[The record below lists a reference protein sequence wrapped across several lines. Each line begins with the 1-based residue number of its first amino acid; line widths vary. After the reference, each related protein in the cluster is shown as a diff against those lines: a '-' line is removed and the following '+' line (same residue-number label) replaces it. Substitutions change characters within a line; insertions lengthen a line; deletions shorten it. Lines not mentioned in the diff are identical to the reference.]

1 MSASSPITEEIK
13 KRASQ
18 SRAMMSRYNRR
29 NLISESK
36 VWLLAL
42 ICGLLVGLIMSGLRA
57 AIFSVEFIGFGAQDE
72 RITSAVSRLHPLK
85 ALLIPIIGGF
95 VVSFLLWLGLKLGI
109 RGDPRIGGIRDVI
122 NARRNVLDRRGRTTP
137 LVSMHMSLKDG
148 IQTFLL
154 AVVSLGT
161 GASAGR
167 EGPAVHIGAVLSG
180 FFAHRL
186 KFTPAQIRAL
196 LGCGAA
202 AAVASSFNAPLAG
215 LLFAHEVILGRY
227 RTSDI
232 GPIAVA
238 SVSGSLVTRLIFGD
252 DSVFISPDFSSTPV
266 IFFLGTP
273 FMGIIAAGVAVVM
286 VRAFVKAPE
295 VGSRFA
301 DKIRI
306 PHWMLPPIAGVV
318 IGVFALAYPQV
329 LGVGYEATATSI
341 ATGYS
346 AAFMLILAL
355 AKLAATTLCIGARFG
370 GGVFSSSI
378 FIGAMIGGVF
388 GAIMAWL
395 TGYGDLAQSFFTLV
409 GMGAISGA
417 VLGAPISTT
426 LIVFELT
433 GSYETS
439 AAVLI
444 SVSMATVIVQATL
457 GGGVFEKQIQ
467 SERF

>member
-1 MSASSPITEEIK
+1 M
-13 KRASQ
+13 
-18 SRAMMSRYNRR
+18 
-29 NLISESK
+29 
-36 VWLLAL
+36 
-42 ICGLLVGLIMSGLRA
+42 
-57 AIFSVEFIGFGAQDE
+57 
-72 RITSAVSRLHPLK
+72 
-85 ALLIPIIGGF
+85 
-95 VVSFLLWLGLKLGI
+95 
-109 RGDPRIGGIRDVI
+109 
-122 NARRNVLDRRGRTTP
+122 
-137 LVSMHMSLKDG
+137 
-148 IQTFLL
+148 
-154 AVVSLGT
+154 
-161 GASAGR
+161 
-167 EGPAVHIGAVLSG
+167 
-180 FFAHRL
+180 
-186 KFTPAQIRAL
+186 
-196 LGCGAA
+196 
-202 AAVASSFNAPLAG
+202 
-215 LLFAHEVILGRY
+215 
-227 RTSDI
+227 
-232 GPIAVA
+232 
-238 SVSGSLVTRLIFGD
+238 
-252 DSVFISPDFSSTPV
+252 

-273 FMGIIAAGVAVVM
+273 FMGIIAAGIAVVM

-295 VGSRFA
+295 IGSRFA
-301 DKIRI
+301 DKIKI
-306 PHWMLPPIAGVV
+306 PHWLLPPIAGVV

-346 AAFMLILAL
+346 AAFMLILAI

-388 GAIMAWL
+388 GALMAWL
-395 TGYGDLAQSFFTLV
+395 TGHGDLAQSFFTLV
-409 GMGAISGA
+409 GMGAIPGA

>member
-1 MSASSPITEEIK
+1 
-13 KRASQ
+13 
-18 SRAMMSRYNRR
+18 MSRYSRR
-29 NLISESK
+29 NLVSESK
-36 VWLLAL
+36 VWLAAL
-42 ICGLLVGLIMSGLRA
+42 ICGILVGLAMSGLRA
-57 AIFSVEFIGFGAQDE
+57 AIFSVEFVGFGAQDE
-72 RITSAVSRLHPLK
+72 RITSAITQLHPLR
-85 ALLIPIIGGF
+85 ALLIPVIGGF

-122 NARRNVLDRRGRTTP
+122 YARRHVLDRRGRTTP
-137 LVSMHMSLKDG
+137 LVSMHMSIKDG

-154 AVVSLGT
+154 AVASLGS

-180 FFAHRL
+180 FFAHKL

-215 LLFAHEVILGRY
+215 LLFAHEVVLGRY

-238 SVSGSLVTRLIFGD
+238 SVSGALITRAIFGD
-252 DSVFISPDFSSTPV
+252 NAVFTPPDFSHAPV

-273 FMGIIAAGVAVVM
+273 FLGLIAAGMAIVM
-286 VRAFVKAPE
+286 VRAFVVAPA

-306 PHWMLPPIAGVV
+306 PHWMLPPLAGVV

-346 AAFMLILAL
+346 AAFMLILAI

-388 GAIMAWL
+388 GAIMAAL
-395 TGYGDLAQSFFTLV
+395 TGHGDLAQSFFTLV

-457 GGGVFEKQIQ
+457 GGGVFEKQLRTD
-467 SERF
+467 RF